1 MVVWGHHRFMEL
13 DIHREPTGGSCIDLP
28 LPWLRTFWHGA
39 PTSFGANATVVGTER
54 DTVVSELLVAAEDV
68 VAATVVVGLE
78 EVELAEVGAPADVG
92 IFVREH
98 ATITVERANNDI
110 VIRILALFM
119 GANSPL

>member
-1 MVVWGHHRFMEL
+1 MVGWDIIGSWNSTYTGSQRGKLHR
-13 DIHREPTGGSCIDLP
+13 PP
-28 LPWLRTFWHGA
+28 LPWLRTFWHGE

-54 DTVVSELLVAAEDV
+54 DTVISELLVAAEDV
-68 VAATVVVGLE
+68 VAATGVFGLE

-92 IFVREH
+92 VFVREH
-98 ATITVERANNDI
+98 ATIAVERANNDI